1 MFCAVPYHLNHN
13 KMLLAQIIGHGELDC
28 GAVFTL
34 VRFFC
39 DDTDLHSHFSRANNI
54 YSNFA
59 FYHNPLKTADQ
70 PQLPVIFPKIHSPL
84 RIVF

>member
-1 MFCAVPYHLNHN
+1 MFGTVPHHLNHN

-28 GAVFTL
+28 GAIFTL

-39 DDTDLHSHFSRANNI
+39 DDTDLHSQFSLANNI
-54 YSNFA
+54 DSNFA
-59 FYHNPLKTADQ
+59 FYHNPLKTVDQ